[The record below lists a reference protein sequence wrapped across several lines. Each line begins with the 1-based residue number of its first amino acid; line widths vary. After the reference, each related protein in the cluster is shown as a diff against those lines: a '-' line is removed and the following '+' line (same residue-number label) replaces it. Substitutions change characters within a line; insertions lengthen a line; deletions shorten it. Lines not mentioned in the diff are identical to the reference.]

1 VKPLE
6 IKAEIIR
13 KGHSLTSI
21 ADEAEASVSEV
32 SRCISGDGLYQKIRV
47 IIAER
52 LEKPIEEI
60 FDKKHPKPHKRV
72 SWCKAA

>member
-1 VKPLE
+1 MKPLE

-21 ADEAEASVSEV
+21 ADEAEVSISEV
-32 SRCISGDGLYQKIRV
+32 SRCISGDRRYQKIRE

-52 LEKPIEEI
+52 LGLTVEKV
-60 FDKKHPKPHKRV
+60 FDNGHPKPHKK
-72 SWCKAA
+72 SAWCGTT